1 MNTTRELYKEKSH
14 SASKC
19 LEDSA
24 GYACNSTTNIS
35 VISTDVAAGPDDE
48 MKLSS
53 LVPPFL
59 KKGGRVQRLGRLGK
73 RRDGEKDKRTAT
85 GNNGGCNSGGC
96 NSGGCNSG
104 GFSLNGDGE
113 NSSNDREN
121 PVGDDCNG
129 DVDDCKDEEDDDE
142 EDDDDVW
149 GSDCADAAVETNRDI
164 EALRRRQENRGY
176 LEGLT
181 KGKAEGLQNGFDIG
195 YPTGSQLGGLVGE
208 VVAELLWR
216 ESIGQIDSSTR
227 LQAMEDL
234 RISNVLS
241 AEYFDVNFN
250 IDNVREHPLIAKW
263 LRYFNGLDRQNA

>member
-1 MNTTRELYKEKSH
+1 M
-14 SASKC
+14 
-19 LEDSA
+19 
-24 GYACNSTTNIS
+24 
-35 VISTDVAAGPDDE
+35 
-48 MKLSS
+48 
-53 LVPPFL
+53 
-59 KKGGRVQRLGRLGK
+59 
-73 RRDGEKDKRTAT
+73 
-85 GNNGGCNSGGC
+85 
-96 NSGGCNSG
+96 
-104 GFSLNGDGE
+104 
-113 NSSNDREN
+113 
-121 PVGDDCNG
+121 
-129 DVDDCKDEEDDDE
+129 
-142 EDDDDVW
+142 W

>member
-96 NSGGCNSG
+96 NSGG
-104 GFSLNGDGE
+104 FSLNGDGE
-113 NSSNDREN
+113 NSN
-121 PVGDDCNG
+121 
-129 DVDDCKDEEDDDE
+129 E

-149 GSDCADAAVETNRDI
+149 GSDCADAAMETNRDI